1 MVPAAAGIIYI
12 MPRMRSREGDCQRGA
27 GVLWEEA
34 DGVRQGLRGAEEAV
48 HCQHKSHWHTLHC

>member
-1 MVPAAAGIIYI
+1 